1 MGGQG
6 LIHYNGANVK
16 ITDGGLMR
24 SRSAGFTLVELLVA
38 VAILGILAA
47 VAVASYQDHV
57 ASAKRAAAKA
67 VLVEAGNWLERQYT
81 VNGCY
86 NYASPANCA
95 SQSGTAT
102 ALPGALD
109 SSPREGDRESY
120 RVTVAFANSGQTYTL
135 SATPCGNG
143 GANCTNGQH
152 DSFTD
157 AKCNVLTLDSLGTQ
171 GESGSSS
178 AADCWQR

>member
-1 MGGQG
+1 
-6 LIHYNGANVK
+6 
-16 ITDGGLMR
+16 MR
-24 SRSAGFTLVELLVA
+24 SRTAGFTLVELLVA

-47 VAVASYQDHV
+47 VAMASYQDHV

-67 VLVEAGNWLERQYT
+67 VLVESGNWLERQYT

-102 ALPGALD
+102 ALPGPL
-109 SSPREGDRESY
+109 SKSPRDGDRESY
-120 RVTVAFANSGQTYTL
+120 RVSVAFANSGQTYTL

-143 GANCTNGQH
+143 GCTAGQN
-152 DSFTD
+152 DGFTD
-157 AKCNVLTLDSLGTQ
+157 AKCNVLSLDSLGTQ
-171 GESGSSS
+171 GESGSWS